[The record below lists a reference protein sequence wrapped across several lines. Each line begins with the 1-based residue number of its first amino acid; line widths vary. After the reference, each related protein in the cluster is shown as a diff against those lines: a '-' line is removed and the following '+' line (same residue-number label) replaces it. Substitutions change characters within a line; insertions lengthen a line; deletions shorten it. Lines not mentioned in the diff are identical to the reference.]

1 MGRLLYD
8 LKVVNDKT
16 MNKYKRDAEKIGKGS
31 FALAWVMDAT
41 SDERERG
48 VTVDTAT
55 KHFETEK
62 TKFTILDAPGHQD
75 FIPNMI
81 AGASQADFA
90 VLVIDAGT
98 NSFESGLRGQTKE
111 HAILVRSLG
120 VQKLIVAINKMDKIN
135 WSQERFD
142 EIKQE
147 MSTFLASANFPP
159 SAVTY
164 IPCAGLTGE
173 NILEKP
179 ATSSAVWYTGP
190 TLVEE
195 LDNTEGS
202 KRAINQHLRMT
213 ISEVIRTSVTSTPT
227 VSGRLESG
235 SIQVGDTVTLQP
247 SGQTATIKSIEE
259 HNSPRDWAVAG
270 QIVTLRLVQIDGVHI
285 HAGDIL
291 CGTEDVVRNV
301 STFSAKILTFEHV
314 MPMFVEVHRGRMH
327 VSGKIS
333 KLVATLD
340 RSTGKI
346 AKKNPKIIP
355 PGSAA
360 RVQIDLELPMPLE
373 GSWKIILRTEG
384 RSIAA
389 GIVE

>member
-16 MNKYKRDAEKIGKGS
+16 VNKYKRDSEKIGKGS

-90 VLVIDAGT
+90 VLVIDSGT

-120 VQKLIVAINKMDKIN
+120 VQKLIVAVNKMDKVN
-135 WSQERFD
+135 WSQERFN
-142 EIKQE
+142 EIQQE
-147 MSTFLASANFPP
+147 MSTFLTSANFPA
-159 SAVTY
+159 SAVSF

-173 NILEKP
+173 NVLERP
-179 ATSSAVWYTGP
+179 TNPLAVWYKGP

-195 LDNTEGS
+195 LDSIEGS
-202 KRAINQHLRMT
+202 KRMINQSLRMT
-213 ISEVIRTSVTSTPT
+213 ISEVIRTLASSAPT
-227 VSGRLESG
+227 VSGRLETG
-235 SIQVGDTVTLQP
+235 SIQVGDTVVIQP

-259 HNSPRDWAVAG
+259 HNSTRDWAIAG
-270 QIVTLRLVQIDGVHI
+270 QMVTLRLVQIDSIHVHT
-285 HAGDIL
+285 GDVL
-291 CGTEDVVRNV
+291 CDAEDVVRNV

-314 MPMFVEVHRGRMH
+314 MPMFIEVHRGRMH
-327 VSGKIS
+327 ASGKIS

-346 AKKNPKIIP
+346 SKKSPRIIP
-355 PGSAA
+355 PGNAA
-360 RVQIDLELPMPLE
+360 RVQIELELPMPLE
-373 GSWKIILRTEG
+373 ATWKIILRAEG
-384 RSIAA
+384 RSVAA